1 MVGLGQAVERWGAI
15 DFGLESGDVQHFD
28 DKGALGTPFYH
39 AMPAAKAVIVA
50 ADQKAKEEA
59 EKAKAG
65 SGSGATGAT
74 GAATSVGPAVQRRV
88 EPSSDTDVPAGREN
102 PRLRR

>member
-1 MVGLGQAVERWGAI
+1 MVVGLGQAVERWGAI

-28 DKGALGTPFYH
+28 DKGALGAPFYD
-39 AMPAAKAVIVA
+39 AMPAAKAAIDA

-65 SGSGATGAT
+65 SGSGDGPTGARHRPRRPSSAASNP
-74 GAATSVGPAVQRRV
+74 AATPTFRRD
-88 EPSSDTDVPAGREN
+88 PRN